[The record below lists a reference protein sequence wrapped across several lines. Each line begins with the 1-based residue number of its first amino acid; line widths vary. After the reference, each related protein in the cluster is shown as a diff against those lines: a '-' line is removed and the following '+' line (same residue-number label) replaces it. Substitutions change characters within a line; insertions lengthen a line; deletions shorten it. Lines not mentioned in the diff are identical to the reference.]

1 MSAGVGGVLVF
12 QHDGCRIVRAFGVS
26 VPAVLL
32 EEWVG
37 AGKRHLI
44 GQVEMYA
51 LLLARSHWSSF
62 LDGDRAVFFIDHGG
76 VQSSAVN
83 FAAREVTWRKLL
95 ACLEQAD
102 VCNPYFA

>member
-1 MSAGVGGVLVF
+1 MPAGVGGVLVF

-44 GQVEMYA
+44 GQVEMYDFF
-51 LLLARSHWSSF
+51 LQGRTGLAFWMVTEPSS
-62 LDGDRAVFFIDHGG
+62 
-76 VQSSAVN
+76 S
-83 FAAREVTWRKLL
+83 
-95 ACLEQAD
+95 
-102 VCNPYFA
+102 